1 MMHSAPDRR
10 LPTITT
16 NQRGLS
22 GNASGPV
29 QSFITLG
36 NITDLNQIS
45 ALNNLYSELVA
56 ANLWSKM
63 TALYPF
69 IGGTTNVAHKL
80 NLIDATLYPLDFQA
94 SVVFSSNGISGTISQ
109 NASFNCPLDTGTLNV
124 NDVSFGFYG
133 RTVQGGS
140 SAQSLAAFSNTGGN
154 LFLNFRGDNFQNSR
168 FATTSG
174 NYSFGTELAGGTASF
189 VAYSSSGT
197 NTAFSL
203 KNQITNTTGVLK
215 GSTLSG
221 TLSSNLSSP
230 AGTGLN
236 SYSIWYVAKAMTESE
251 LATLNAI
258 FQKYNDTLD
267 AAFGSTRGTDY
278 WINPTYHP
286 IVNRFVSNIQI
297 TPFLFTTAELNAVN
311 TLVNS
316 LINSPSNLWGSI
328 GALYPFIGSTLTA
341 QTRNIKGF
349 GTALTAATVTG
360 TLWTP
365 SSLGLDSGAV
375 NQVFSPNPVIGLTS
389 ASTLGIYISE
399 NVASNSDDVAQTALA
414 NRYRINSRSLAN
426 QAIGAYCGNAI
437 VSAATITDARGH
449 YTLAAPGN
457 ITGATF
463 SFYRN
468 GSLIGS
474 STVASSTSSGNQY
487 LFGNNVQGAL
497 RSMGV
502 AYFIQGTQFS
512 AAQVAEIDPIIQTYV
527 ASLGRQ

>member
-10 LPTITT
+10 LPTVTT

-69 IGGTTNVAHKL
+69 IGGTTNVAHRL
-80 NLIDATLYPLDFQA
+80 NLIDATLYPLDFQG
-94 SVVFSSNGISGTISQ
+94 SVVFSSSGISGTISQ
-109 NASFNCPLDTGTLNV
+109 NAFFNCPLDTGTLNV

-140 SAQSLAAFSNTGGN
+140 STQSLAAFSNTGGN

-168 FATTSG
+168 FGLTTG
-174 NYSFGTELAGGTASF
+174 NYSFGTDLAGGTASF

-197 NTAFSL
+197 STAFSL
-203 KNQITNTTGVLK
+203 KNQITSTAGVAK

-221 TLSSNLSSP
+221 TLSSNLSSTS
-230 AGTGLN
+230 GTGLN

-251 LATLNAI
+251 LAALNAI

-278 WINPTYHP
+278 WINPSYHP

-316 LINSPSNLWGSI
+316 LISSPSNLWGSI

-341 QTRNIKGF
+341 QTRNIKGL
-349 GTALTAATVTG
+349 GTAATAATVTG
-360 TLWTP
+360 TLWTF
-365 SSLGLDSGAV
+365 SSGLDSGAV
-375 NQVFSPNPVIGLTS
+375 NQVFSPGIALTS

-399 NVASNSDDVAQTALA
+399 NIASNSDDVAQSASA

-426 QAIGAYCGNAI
+426 QAIGAYCGTAV
-437 VSAATITDARGH
+437 VSAATITDSRGH
-449 YTLAAPGN
+449 YILSAPGN
-457 ITGATF
+457 FVGATF

-474 STVASSTSSGNQY
+474 STVASSTSSGSQY
-487 LFGNNVQGAL
+487 LFGNGTQGAL

-512 AAQVAEIDPIIQTYV
+512 AAQVAEIEPIIQAYV
-527 ASLGRQ
+527 SSLGRQ

>member
-1 MMHSAPDRR
+1 MIHSAPDRR
-10 LPTITT
+10 LPTITI

-36 NITDLNQIS
+36 NVTDLTQIS

-69 IGGTTNVAHKL
+69 IGGTTNVAHRL
-80 NLIDATLYPLDFQA
+80 NLIDATLYPLDFQG
-94 SVVFSSNGISGTISQ
+94 SVVFSSNGISGTTSQ
-109 NASFNCPLDTGTLNV
+109 NAFFNCPLDTGTLNV

-133 RTVQGGS
+133 RIVLGGS
-140 SAQSLAAFSNTGGN
+140 SAQNLPAFSNTGGN
-154 LFLNFRGDNFQNSR
+154 LLLNFRGDNFQNSR
-168 FATTSG
+168 FGFSIG
-174 NYSFGTELAGGTASF
+174 NYSFGTDLPGATASF
-189 VAYSSSGT
+189 VAYSTSGT
-197 NTAFSL
+197 STAFSL
-203 KNQITNTTGVLK
+203 KNQITSTAGVAK

-221 TLSSNLSSP
+221 TLSSNLSST

-236 SYSIWYVAKAMTESE
+236 SYSIWYVAKAMTDSE

-316 LINSPSNLWGSI
+316 LISSPSNLWGSI

-341 QTRNIKGF
+341 NTRNIKGL
-349 GTALTAATVTG
+349 GTAATAATVTG

-375 NQVFSPNPVIGLTS
+375 NQVFSPPILLTS

-399 NVASNSDDVAQTALA
+399 NTATNSDDVAQTALA
-414 NRYRINSRSLAN
+414 ARYRINSRSLGN
-426 QAIGAYCGNAI
+426 QAIGAYCGNT
-437 VSAATITDARGH
+437 VTSAATITDARGH

-474 STVASSTSSGNQY
+474 STVASTVTSGNQY
-487 LFGNNVQGAL
+487 LFGNGTQGAL

>member
-1 MMHSAPDRR
+1 MIHSAPDRR

-36 NITDLNQIS
+36 NVTDLNQIS
-45 ALNNLYSELVA
+45 ALNNLYNELVA

-63 TALYPF
+63 AALYPF

-80 NLIDATLYPLDFQA
+80 NLVDATLYQLDFQG

-109 NASFNCPLDTGTLNV
+109 NAFFNCPLDTGTLNV

-133 RTVQGGS
+133 RIVQGGS
-140 SAQSLAAFSNTGGN
+140 STQSLPAFSNTGGN
-154 LFLNFRGDNFQNSR
+154 LLLNFRGDNFQNSR
-168 FATTSG
+168 FGFSTG
-174 NYSFGTELAGGTASF
+174 NYSFGTDLPGGTASF
-189 VAYSSSGT
+189 VAFSSSGT
-197 NTAFSL
+197 STAFSL
-203 KNQITNTTGVLK
+203 KNQITSTAGVAK

-221 TLSSNLSSP
+221 TLSSNLSST

-251 LATLNAI
+251 LAALNAI
-258 FQKYNDTLD
+258 FQKFNDTLD

-278 WINPTYHP
+278 WINPNYNP

-297 TPFLFTTAELNAVN
+297 TPLLFTTAELNAVN

-341 QTRNIKGF
+341 QTRNIKGL
-349 GTALTAATVTG
+349 GTAATAGTVTG
-360 TLWTP
+360 TLWTF
-365 SSLGLDSGAV
+365 SSGLDSGAV
-375 NQVFSPNPVIGLTS
+375 NQVFSPTPVIALTS

-399 NVASNSDDVAQTALA
+399 NTATNSDDVAQTALA
-414 NRYRINSRSLAN
+414 ARYRINSRSLGN
-426 QAIGAYCGNAI
+426 QAIGAYCGNT
-437 VSAATITDARGH
+437 VTSAATITDARGH

-457 ITGATF
+457 VVGSTF

-474 STVASSTSSGNQY
+474 STVASTTTSGNQY
-487 LFGNNVQGAL
+487 LFGNGTQGAL